1 MFKRILV
8 PLDGSRFASKA
19 IRYAEEIAQK
29 FDSEVI
35 LLQVINPSTPF
46 PTETNMAGAVTPSST
61 KVAIQIAY
69 EENQRNEKRAKNY
82 LTRKAREISKNNI
95 KVAYQVMIGVVSE
108 AIIHYAKKEKFDL
121 VIMTTHGKGGL
132 KRAILG
138 SITDEVIR
146 KSGNPVL
153 TIRK

>member
-19 IRYAEEIAQK
+19 IRYAEAIARQ

-35 LLQVINPSTPF
+35 LLQIIKPATPV
-46 PTETNMAGAVTPSST
+46 PAETNMAGSVTPSSG
-61 KVAIQIAY
+61 KYILQIAY
-69 EENQRNEKRAKNY
+69 EENKRNEKRAKLY
-82 LTRKAREISKNNI
+82 LSRKIREIRKNGI
-95 KVAYQVMIGVVSE
+95 KTAYQVMIGDISE
-108 AIIHYAKKEKFDL
+108 SIIHYAKKNHFDL